1 MPESGEQRL
10 YFLLQ
15 RAAHQLRVD
24 ADRRCLAE
32 VGITTAQLGALF
44 AIEANPGTTQQRLAH
59 TLGQRESAI
68 TTLVGRLTTAGLVSK
83 SAHPEQHRAVVL
95 ELTKK
100 GAKALTD
107 VRPEMEDFNANLRA
121 TLGSDF
127 DRVTTALGKIADTYG
142 R

>member
-15 RAAHQLRVD
+15 RAAHQLRIE
-24 ADRRCLAE
+24 ADRRCLAAA
-32 VGITTAQLGALF
+32 GITTAQLGALF
-44 AIEANPGTTQQRLAH
+44 AIEADPGTTQQRLAN

-68 TTLVGRLTTAGLVSK
+68 TTLVGRLTSAGLVSK

-100 GAKALTD
+100 GAKALAD
-107 VRPEMEDFNANLRA
+107 VRPEIEDFNADLRA
-121 TLGSDF
+121 ILGSDF
-127 DRVTTALGKIADTYG
+127 SRVASALGKIVES
-142 R
+142 RH